1 MPTRECQPGGGP
13 NSVRGVAPSWDWF
26 SGFAWRSLFGALRKN
41 AEVYADSLGHFLAGD
56 LALLV
61 DGLPEGTPLEP
72 GATPQFSSDAPGEMV
87 HAFTFC
93 QLLLM
98 PASAR
103 WQSAIQTAG
112 GPNLVRPG
120 ARRGVAPIQF
130 GVSSADGPILG
141 SGSACLRGALC
152 LAPFEKMPRYTRIR
166 SGTSSQVTWRSRSAA

>member
-1 MPTRECQPGGGP
+1 MIWDGA
-13 NSVRGVAPSWDWF
+13 NLGVAPIQFGGWPHLGEWF
-26 SGFAWRSLFGALRKN
+26 SVFAWRSLFGALRKN
-41 AEVYADSLGHFLAGD
+41 AEVYADSLGHFPAGD

-103 WQSAIQTAG
+103 
-112 GPNLVRPG
+112 
-120 ARRGVAPIQF
+120 
-130 GVSSADGPILG
+130 
-141 SGSACLRGALC
+141 
-152 LAPFEKMPRYTRIR
+152 
-166 SGTSSQVTWRSRSAA
+166 